1 MTTDRRKKMNLT
13 ESLLTAFDSL
23 TTNKMRAALTMLG
36 IIIGVAAVIALLSV
50 GNGVSASIESQIQAI
65 GSNLISVMTD
75 TDNSGGYQTLSM
87 RDAEML
93 ADPFYAPAVKD
104 VAVVIQGTQPVIHGS
119 RNTRVTVAGI
129 TPNYLEMRNQTLELG
144 DGLTENDVDTKARVA
159 VLGANVAD
167 DLFPDDEFPIGET
180 IKIRGVQYE
189 VIGVLTSKGG
199 VGFLNEDDLVYVPF
213 TTAQSQLYRVRT
225 RSGEQAVHGI
235 VVQAQSEELMD
246 EATQQ
251 IKDTLRQNHDIAY
264 QADDDFI
271 ILNQADV
278 LEAFDVITGAL
289 TLFLGA
295 IAGISLVVGGI
306 GIMNIMLVSVTE
318 RTREIGIR
326 KAVGALKRDILAQFL
341 IESLVMSLIGGLLGI
356 ALGILISNFVGNL
369 SDELIPVVDVSTVL
383 MASGFAAAVGL
394 VFGLYPAWR
403 AASLR
408 PIEALR
414 YE

>member
-1 MTTDRRKKMNLT
+1 MNLT

-23 TTNKMRAALTMLG
+23 LTNKMRAALTMLG
-36 IIIGVAAVIALLSV
+36 VIIGVAAVIALLSI
-50 GNGVSASIESQIQAI
+50 GNGVSASIESEIQAI
-65 GSNLISVMTD
+65 GSNLISVLAD

-87 RDAEML
+87 GDAEKL

-104 VAVVIQGTQPVIHGS
+104 VAVVIQGTQPVIYGS
-119 RNTRVTVAGI
+119 RDTHVTVAGV
-129 TPNYLEMRNQTLELG
+129 TANYFDMRNLTLELG
-144 DGLTENDVDTKARVA
+144 DGLTENDTNTKARVA

-180 IKIRGVQYE
+180 IKIRSVQYE
-189 VIGVLTSKGG
+189 VIGVLKSKGG
-199 VGFLNEDDLVYVPF
+199 VGFLSEDEQVYVPF
-213 TTAQSQLYRVRT
+213 TTAQSRLYRRVRT
-225 RSGEQAVHGI
+225 RSGEPAVHGI
-235 VVQAQSEELMD
+235 VVQAQGEELMD

-251 IKDTLRQNHDIAY
+251 IKDTLRESHNIAY
-264 QADDDFI
+264 QADDDFSI
-271 ILNQADV
+271 ISQSDV
-278 LEAFDVITGAL
+278 LEAFDVITGAI
-289 TLFLGA
+289 TIFLGA

-326 KAVGALKRDILAQFL
+326 KAVGALKRDILIQFL

-356 ALGILISNFVGNL
+356 TLGILISNFIGNL
-369 SDELIPVVDVSTVL
+369 SDDLIPVVDIATVL

-394 VFGLYPAWR
+394 IFGLYPAWR

>member
-1 MTTDRRKKMNLT
+1 MNLT
-13 ESLLTAFDSL
+13 ESLLTALDSL
-23 TTNKMRAALTMLG
+23 LTNKMRAALTMLG
-36 IIIGVAAVIALLSV
+36 VIIGVAAVIALLSI
-50 GNGVSASIESQIQAI
+50 GNGVSASIESEIQAI
-65 GSNLISVMTD
+65 GSNLISIMTD

-87 RDAEML
+87 GDAERL
-93 ADPFYAPAVKD
+93 ADPFYAPAVKE
-104 VAVVIQGTQPVIHGS
+104 VAVVIQGNQPVVYGS
-119 RNTRVTVAGI
+119 RDTRVTVAGV
-129 TPNYLEMRNQTLELG
+129 TANYLDIRSLTLESG
-144 DGLTENDVDTKARVA
+144 DGLTENDLDTKARVA
-159 VLGANVAD
+159 VLGATVAE

-189 VIGVLTSKGG
+189 VIGVLKARGG
-199 VGFLNEDDLVYVPF
+199 MGFVSDDDQVFIPL
-213 TTAQSQLYRVRT
+213 TTAQSRLYRVRT
-225 RSGEQAVHGI
+225 RSGEPAVHSI

-251 IKDTLRQNHDIAY
+251 IKDTLRQSHDIAY
-264 QADDDFI
+264 QADDDFT
-271 ILNQADV
+271 ILSQTEI
-278 LEAFDVITGAL
+278 LEAFDVIMGMV

-326 KAVGALKRDILAQFL
+326 KAVGALKRDILTQFL

-356 ALGILISNFVGNL
+356 AIGIATSNLIGNL
-369 SDELIPVVDVSTVL
+369 SADLTPVVDTGTVL

-394 VFGLYPAWR
+394 IFGIYPAWR

-408 PIEALR
+408 PIEELR

>member
-1 MTTDRRKKMNLT
+1 MNLT
-13 ESLLTAFDSL
+13 ESFLTALDSL

-36 IIIGVAAVIALLSV
+36 VIIGVAAVIALLSI
-50 GNGVSASIESQIQAI
+50 GNGVSASIESEIQAI
-65 GSNLISVMTD
+65 GSNLISIMTD

-87 RDAEML
+87 GDAERL
-93 ADPFYAPAVKD
+93 ADPFYAPAVKE
-104 VAVVIQGTQPVIHGS
+104 VAVVIQGNQPVVYGS
-119 RNTRVTVAGI
+119 RDTRVTVAGV
-129 TPNYLEMRNQTLELG
+129 TANYLDIRSLTLESG
-144 DGLTENDVDTKARVA
+144 DGLTENDLDTKARVA
-159 VLGANVAD
+159 VLGATVAE

-189 VIGVLTSKGG
+189 VIGVLKARGG
-199 VGFLNEDDLVYVPF
+199 MGFVSDDDQVFIPL
-213 TTAQSQLYRVRT
+213 TTAQSRLYRVRT
-225 RSGEQAVHGI
+225 RSGEPAVHSI

-251 IKDTLRQNHDIAY
+251 IKDTLRQSHDIAY
-264 QADDDFI
+264 QADDDFT
-271 ILNQADV
+271 ILSQTEI
-278 LEAFDVITGAL
+278 LEAFDVITGMI

-326 KAVGALKRDILAQFL
+326 KAVGALKRDILTQFL

-356 ALGILISNFVGNL
+356 AIGIATSNLIGNL
-369 SDELIPVVDVSTVL
+369 SADLTPVVDTGTVL

-394 VFGLYPAWR
+394 IFGIYPAWR

>member
-1 MTTDRRKKMNLT
+1 MNLT

-23 TTNKMRAALTMLG
+23 LTNKMRAVLTMLG
-36 IIIGVAAVIALLSV
+36 VIIGVAAVIALLSI
-50 GNGVSASIESQIQAI
+50 GNGVSASIESEIQAI
-65 GSNLISVMTD
+65 GSNLITIMAD

-87 RDAEML
+87 ADAEML
-93 ADPFYAPAVKD
+93 ADPFYAPAVQE
-104 VAVVIQGTQPVIHGS
+104 VAVLIQGNQQVLSGG
-119 RNTRVTVAGI
+119 RDTRITVAGV
-129 TPNYLEMRNQTLELG
+129 TANYFDVRSLTVELG
-144 DGLTENDVDTKARVA
+144 DGLTENDLDTKARVA

-167 DLFPDDEFPIGET
+167 DLFPDDDFPIGRT
-180 IKIRGVQYE
+180 VKIRGVQYE
-189 VIGVLTSKGG
+189 VVGVLKSKGG
-199 VGFLNEDDLVYVPF
+199 MGFTSEDDQVFVPL
-213 TTAQSQLYRVRT
+213 TTAQSRLYTRRT
-225 RSGEQAVHGI
+225 RSGERAVNAI
-235 VVQAQSEELMD
+235 VVQAQSEGLMD
-246 EATQQ
+246 EATRQ
-251 IKDTLRQNHDIAY
+251 IKDTLRESHDIAY
-264 QADDDFI
+264 QADDDFTVLSQTDI
-271 ILNQADV
+271 
-278 LEAFDVITGAL
+278 LEAFDVITGMI

-356 ALGILISNFVGNL
+356 AIGIATSNLIGNL
-369 SDELIPVVDVSTVL
+369 SADLTPVVDTGTVL
-383 MASGFAAAVGL
+383 LASGFAAAVGL
-394 VFGLYPAWR
+394 VFGIYPAWR